1 MIVKTLPAPEYLFN
15 DTTCSKDAFRRGE
28 GQMVVGFSFYGSP
41 NSSKERKIYEEKKG
55 LCEITMIFDRF

>member
-1 MIVKTLPAPEYLFN
+1 MKTIPAPEYLFN

-41 NSSKERKIYEEKKG
+41 NSSKHKEKG
-55 LCEITMIFDRF
+55 LYEIIIIFDRF